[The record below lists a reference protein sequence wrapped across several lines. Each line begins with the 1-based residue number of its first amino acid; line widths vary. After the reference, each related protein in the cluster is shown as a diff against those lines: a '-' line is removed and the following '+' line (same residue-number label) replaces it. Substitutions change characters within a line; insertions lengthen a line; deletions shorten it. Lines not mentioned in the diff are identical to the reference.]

1 MQGNITCIF
10 FCVSYFIDNRVF
22 GFFLLFF
29 LLISL
34 FWVYLFNQQSFP
46 FCKHLIPNTGD
57 SSFRSDNF
65 LHSTKILTIVFI
77 PPPSFKQ
84 YCLLAIEEGY
94 LSWTTISVLAWL
106 IKEGFTLW
114 RQSTCL
120 FIFLNWHCM
129 HQETPLW
136 LLLYQLDT
144 RRSLSS
150 LMITLFRIFSIVGPG
165 RSVPVCRPLPPLI
178 WFCRAGW
185 NIFYYNRNKFLYA
198 IDYSWKCIKKL
209 YFRHWNFSNNCIEM
223 YYFLGIKPLSQT
235 RGSWELLEMVMVT
248 PGGAWL

>member
-1 MQGNITCIF
+1 MKIPDWKKNYLQGNIFCF
-10 FCVSYFIDNRVF
+10 FFWGSYFIDNRFCVF
-22 GFFLLFF
+22 FFF
-29 LLISL
+29 LLISI

-46 FCKHLIPNTGD
+46 FCKRLIPNTGV

-94 LSWTTISVLAWL
+94 LSWTTISVLAWR
-106 IKEGFTLW
+106 IKEEFTLW

-144 RRSLSS
+144 RSLSS
-150 LMITLFRIFSIVGPG
+150 LMITIFWIFSIVGQF
-165 RSVPVCRPLPPLI
+165 STSFQTI
-178 WFCRAGW
+178 AT
-185 NIFYYNRNKFLYA
+185 
-198 IDYSWKCIKKL
+198 IDLVLQSWLKYI
-209 YFRHWNFSNNCIEM
+209 
-223 YYFLGIKPLSQT
+223 
-235 RGSWELLEMVMVT
+235 LL
-248 PGGAWL
+248 